1 MLAQHNSSGFDPIES
16 LADCKHEFGEH
27 GGVNMSVEAS
37 TTFTV
42 LQAHTMPEIFGG
54 EKSPIQ
60 DGCYLYGRHYNP
72 TVWNLARQIAAI
84 DGAEAGYCCA
94 SGMAAISSVILQL
107 CDQGEHVVSTN
118 TLYGGTYAFLH
129 DYLPP
134 KTGITTTFVD
144 ITDLEAVEAA
154 ITPETKVL
162 YTESMSNPTLRVA
175 DIPALSRIA
184 KKHGLALV
192 VDNTFCPLVVSPIR
206 LGADV
211 VVYSATKF
219 LNGASD
225 IVAGTVSGTTE
236 FVSSLMDLH
245 HGSLMLLGPTMD
257 PHVAFNISMRL
268 PHLGVRMVEHAR
280 RAQAFAERTEA
291 LCLPVLY
298 PGLPSHP
305 DHRLLSEIGNAPYG
319 AGGVFAVDLGSSERA
334 NALMEHLQNEE
345 RFGFMAVSLGFF
357 DTLMSCSATS
367 TSSEMSDEAL
377 REAGIAPGL
386 VRVSIGYTGSLD
398 QRWAQFE
405 RALVAVGAVTQNA

>member
-1 MLAQHNSSGFDPIES
+1 MSTHETSRFDPIES

-54 EKSPIQ
+54 EKGPIQ
-60 DGCYLYGRHYNP
+60 DGCYLYGRHFNP
-72 TVWNLARQIAAI
+72 TVSNLGAQIAAI

-107 CDQGEHVVSTN
+107 CDQGDHVVSTN
-118 TLYGGTYAFLH
+118 TLYGGTYAFMH

-134 KTGITTTFVD
+134 KTSITTTFVD
-144 ITDLEAVEAA
+144 ITDLGAVEAA
-154 ITPETKVL
+154 ITPRTKVL
-162 YTESMSNPTLRVA
+162 YAESMSNPTLRVA
-175 DIPALSRIA
+175 DIPALSKIA
-184 KKHGLALV
+184 KKHGLTLV
-192 VDNTFCPLVVSPIR
+192 VDNTFCPLVISPLQ

-268 PHLGVRMVEHAR
+268 PHLGVRMVEHAS
-280 RAQAFAERTEA
+280 RAQAFAERIAAHGLKVT
-291 LCLPVLY
+291 Y
-298 PGLPSHP
+298 PGLATHP
-305 DHRLLSEIGNAPYG
+305 DHALLKQIGNSAYG
-319 AGGVFAVDLGSSERA
+319 AGGVFALDVGSSEMA
-334 NALMEHLQNEE
+334 NSLMEHLQNTE

-367 TSSEMSDEAL
+367 TSSEMDDEAL
-377 REAGIAPGL
+377 REAGIEPGL
-386 VRVSIGYTGSLD
+386 VRVSIGYTGSLE

-405 RALVAVGAVTQNA
+405 RALRAVGAI